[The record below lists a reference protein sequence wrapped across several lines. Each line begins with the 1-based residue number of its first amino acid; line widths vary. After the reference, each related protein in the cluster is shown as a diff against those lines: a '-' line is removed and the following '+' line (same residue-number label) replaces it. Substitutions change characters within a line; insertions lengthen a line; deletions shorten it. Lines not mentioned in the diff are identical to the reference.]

1 MDESKGKIIGIY
13 GEIKC
18 KVKTQSY
25 VLIFQSI
32 YFLINC
38 DTSLT
43 NLQYLFKKCGIY
55 IDLTRNLGY
64 NNKAYYL
71 KK

>member
-1 MDESKGKIIGIY
+1 MDESKGKIARIY
-13 GEIKC
+13 GKIRC

-43 NLQYLFKKCGIY
+43 NLQKNTKKFKNVFAIY
-55 IDLTRNLGY
+55 S
-64 NNKAYYL
+64 
-71 KK
+71 

>member
-1 MDESKGKIIGIY
+1 MEESKGKVIRIY
-13 GEIKC
+13 GKIRC

-43 NLQYLFKKCGIY
+43 NLQSY
-55 IDLTRNLGY
+55 IKLM
-64 NNKAYYL
+64 YYL
-71 KK
+71 IEKEFNK

>member
-43 NLQYLFKKCGIY
+43 NLHVKFIKNINIY
-55 IDLTRNLGY
+55 CNL
-64 NNKAYYL
+64 
-71 KK
+71 

>member
-1 MDESKGKIIGIY
+1 MEESKGKIARIY
-13 GEIKC
+13 GKIRC

-43 NLQYLFKKCGIY
+43 NPHNFCI
-55 IDLTRNLGY
+55 
-64 NNKAYYL
+64 NKADFIEKTEIL
-71 KK
+71 

>member
-43 NLQYLFKKCGIY
+43 NLQKISEKAWKLFDK
-55 IDLTRNLGY
+55 
-64 NNKAYYL
+64 
-71 KK
+71 

>member
-1 MDESKGKIIGIY
+1 MEESKGKIARIY
-13 GEIKC
+13 GKIRC

-43 NLQYLFKKCGIY
+43 NLQNAFFFMLKIIEYIKK
-55 IDLTRNLGY
+55 L
-64 NNKAYYL
+64 
-71 KK
+71 